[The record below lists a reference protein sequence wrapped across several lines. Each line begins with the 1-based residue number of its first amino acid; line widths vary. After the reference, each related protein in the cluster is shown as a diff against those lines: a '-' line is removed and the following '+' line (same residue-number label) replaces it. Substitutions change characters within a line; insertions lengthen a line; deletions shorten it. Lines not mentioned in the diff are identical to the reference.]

1 MAVFS
6 QSEWVQSRIDEG
18 YYTPD
23 SAKIFRKPWHPIFVY
38 GTLRSGFFRNKL
50 LHGLP
55 RVGTG
60 FTRGKIWTM
69 YRTQPNKAGSYP
81 VALPTINKD
90 EQGALYGEIYLVPPK
105 LLRELDFIE
114 SNGIQYSR
122 VSRAIDIVG
131 QITPAVMNCWM
142 YVGNHAAWED
152 EVKKRTL
159 LPIHRMTRA
168 NEPRFH
174 YYVFKK
180 SDAN

>member
-1 MAVFS
+1 MPVFS

-23 SAKIFRKPWHPIFVY
+23 SAKLFRKPWHPVFVY
-38 GTLRSGFFRNKL
+38 GTLRDGFYRNKL

-55 RVGTG
+55 KVGTG
-60 FTRGKIWTM
+60 FTRGKIWKM
-69 YRTQPNKAGSYP
+69 YRTPPNKAGSYP
-81 VALPTINKD
+81 VALPTLNTE

-122 VSRAIDIVG
+122 ISRAIDVIGHTPPIVL
-131 QITPAVMNCWM
+131 ACWM
-142 YVGNHAAWED
+142 YVGNLPAWED
-152 EVKKRTL
+152 DVEKGNL
-159 LPIHRMTRA
+159 LSVSRMTRI
-168 NEPRFH
+168 NEPKFN

-180 SDAN
+180 SDAT